1 MCGIFGIFNSN
12 GQIYSSQLKAA
23 TTAIRHRGPDDEG
36 YLLANTQ
43 TQNIKLFGGD
53 DADGGK
59 AAAKLLNLPRLTN
72 HEAGEWNLA
81 FGFRRLAILDVSPSG
96 HQPMSN
102 RAQTVWLIF
111 NGEIYNYVEL
121 RDILAKKG
129 YTFSSTGDTNVI
141 LAAYEEWGSE
151 CVKHFVGMWGL
162 AILDLRDAHA
172 PKLFVSRDPFGIKPL
187 YYTVSNGQ
195 IAFGSEIKALLEL
208 PWVSRRANPQR
219 LHDYLR
225 IGYLD
230 HDDNKQHRETMFA
243 DVYQLRPAH
252 SITLDLTQSVQLA
265 ALHPQHYW
273 KLDPKPRHDLSFN
286 QAADHLREIFLKNV
300 RLHLRSDVPVGTALS
315 GGIDSSAIVMGMR
328 HIEPNIDLR
337 TFSFIAQA
345 DPAINEERW
354 SDLIVQASRAKATK
368 TSPDH
373 NSLVADLMGLV
384 KTQDEPVG
392 STSIYAQY
400 CVFRLARENGMKV
413 MLDGQGADELL
424 AGYRGYRAIR
434 LASLLR
440 KRQFGAAMQ
449 FQRGLKA
456 YAGEAGW
463 GSMALRVASEF
474 LPRQFYNSALRLA
487 GKDSSASFLNTNWF
501 NQHQISPL
509 IPAEAG
515 KTQNDLLRFTLID
528 ASTSSNL
535 PALLHYEDRNSMAHS
550 IESRVPFLTTEIAE
564 FILSLPEDYLIS
576 SDGTTKC
583 VFRQAMRGLVP
594 DTILD
599 RKDKIGFSTPER
611 QWLGAMKTW
620 IAPFFSGD
628 TAQRVAPLHLPYIQ
642 HTWEAIVNGS
652 QTFDWRV
659 WRWVNVIA
667 WSEMFGVNYD

>member
-162 AILDLRDAHA
+162 AILDLRNAHA

-265 ALHPQHYW
+265 ALHPQPYW

-354 SDLIVQASRAKATK
+354 ADIVITASQAKAAK
-368 TSPDH
+368 TIPNHTTLTEDLEH
-373 NSLVADLMGLV
+373 LVY
-384 KTQDEPVG
+384 TQDEPMG
-392 STSIYAQY
+392 STSMYAQY
-400 CVFRLARENGMKV
+400 CVFRSARQYGMKV
-413 MLDGQGADELL
+413 MLDGQGSDELL
-424 AGYRGYRAIR
+424 AGYRGYRALR
-434 LASLLR
+434 LASMLR
-440 KRQFGAAMQ
+440 QHKFQTAIQ
-449 FQRGLKA
+449 FQQNLKA
-456 YAGEAGW
+456 YAGD
-463 GSMALRVASEF
+463 LRLSGMIMRTAAEF
-474 LPRQFYNSALRLA
+474 LPRQFYATALKIS
-487 GKDSSASFLNTNWF
+487 GKDRSINFINSVWFKKYNTF
-501 NQHQISPL
+501 EL
-509 IPAEAG
+509 VPAEPP
-515 KTQNDLLRFTLID
+515 KNLQDILRFTLID
-528 ASTSSNL
+528 ATMSSNL
-535 PALLHYEDRNSMAHS
+535 PALLRYEDRNSMAHS
-550 IESRVPFLTTEIAE
+550 IESRVPFLTTELAE
-564 FILSLPEDYLIS
+564 FVLALPEEYLIQH
-576 SDGTTKC
+576 DGTTKG
-583 VFRQAMRGLVP
+583 VFRKAMRGIVP
-594 DTILD
+594 DAILD
-599 RKDKIGFSTPER
+599 RKDKIGFATPEK
-611 QWLGAMKTW
+611 QWLSSIKDWVENM
-620 IAPFFSGD
+620 FNSD
-628 TAQRVAPLHLPYIQ
+628 VAEQIQPLNLPRLKEEWQ
-642 HTWEAIVNGS
+642 AILGGNL
-652 QTFDWRV
+652 TFDWRV
-659 WRWVNVIA
+659 WRWINLIA
-667 WSEMFGVNYD
+667 WTKAFNISYD